1 MSRRQGAHRPAKQER
16 SLHSDAPRTPVRRR
30 RWPDPTPAVD
40 RVAAADD
47 RCNTESPPATD
58 AAGNGFPIA
67 TGWLT
72 FGVGAG
78 SVFDVG

>member
-1 MSRRQGAHRPAKQER
+1 MGVAA
-16 SLHSDAPRTPVRRR
+16 LTTPK
-30 RWPDPTPAVD
+30 PTPAVD

-47 RCNTESPPATD
+47 HCKTESLPAAD
-58 AAGNGFPIA
+58 AAGKGFPIA
-67 TGWLT
+67 SGWLT

>member
-1 MSRRQGAHRPAKQER
+1 
-16 SLHSDAPRTPVRRR
+16 LTTPK
-30 RWPDPTPAVD
+30 PTTAVD

-47 RCNTESPPATD
+47 RCNTEPIPAAD
-58 AAGNGFPIA
+58 AAGNGFSIA
-67 TGWLT
+67 SKLT